1 MRCLPVPFHR
11 RSLMTLT
18 RMIPSLRATLPDP
31 LLVDSW
37 PEATFATIT
46 DVVVSGISLL
56 RLVEVCGTPCVHS
69 GAAVIPHTNGRPS
82 HTLRTAVLVVRITR
96 VERHEFSDLIVQ
108 TDARLDDLRLVWSE
122 ARLIDRA
129 STAHS
134 GTVLVATDP
143 VDPDLTRTAAAC
155 SAELPL
161 DLRPGDLLAVPSLPI
176 ATSWALRPHPLT
188 GTFEAP
194 PREPAHVADLPAWL
208 SALE

>member
-1 MRCLPVPFHR
+1 
-11 RSLMTLT
+11 MTLT

-37 PEATFATIT
+37 PEATFATTT

-69 GAAVIPHTNGRPS
+69 GAAVIPRTGGRPS
-82 HTLRTAVLVVRITR
+82 PTLRTAVLVVRITR
-96 VERHEFSDLIVQ
+96 AEPHDSGRLIVE

-134 GTVLVATDP
+134 GTVLVAISP
-143 VDPDLTRTAAAC
+143 VDPDLTGTASAC
-155 SAELPL
+155 STQLPL
-161 DLRPGDLLAVPSLPI
+161 DLRPGDLLAIPSLPI

-188 GTFEAP
+188 GTFETSP
-194 PREPAHVADLPAWL
+194 SEPARVDDQPAWL
-208 SALE
+208 SRLE